1 MRASTFFMG
10 CAALTIFLLGA
21 LTFYLFFN
29 GSEYFIRSLVS
40 TIAIPIFF
48 IVISMFFEE
57 STRFIMI
64 NIIIVPVLTLTTWF
78 FSLEVTLI
86 LWLAI
91 EVFVYITRKTS
102 IYELKESNT
111 PSSWLNNNHREVY
124 TLHGLISATAVGY
137 LYFLG
142 YQNGVLGQASNLIS
156 STGKEGMIWSIVR
169 FSLWPLLGLFL
180 IVSYLFLMMFLR
192 EILEYFTLNRKVS
205 DLLDE
210 K

>member
-1 MRASTFFMG
+1 MG